1 MAEGS
6 DKRDDGWGSE
16 LRKRQSPE
24 LARRERRRS
33 LWAGVLGLGMG
44 LTILALG
51 VDSVR
56 TGTWVVFGRVGDTV
70 ELPGWAVILMA
81 LFLLFIS
88 GSILWRFARKT

>member
-1 MAEGS
+1 MNKGS
-6 DKRDDGWGSE
+6 GDDGFGSE

-33 LWAGVLGLGMG
+33 LWAGVVGLGMG
-44 LTILALG
+44 LTVLALG

-56 TGTWVVFGRVGDTV
+56 TGKWVALGRVGDTWD
-70 ELPGWAVILMA
+70 LPGWAVILMA
-81 LFLLFIS
+81 LFLVFLS